1 MTPTDGYSPDEFE
14 NLPMAQVPI
23 RVTTCIDR
31 LAVIKRKVD
40 EAVQN
45 AVNAKRASE
54 KAKSVQLGFWKIN
67 DKKKA
72 IEALQDALGAVSV
85 AQGDQ
90 AEAVRLLYEYQ
101 EKVAQCMG
109 YLFWLGVQNMAKTR
123 TVVHEVEMRMKNASE
138 EEIGEMARKELFAVV
153 AQLKAQ
159 LDIQEKQERLANV
172 QKSIKATVQTHE
184 ESLGRLCDRESEQD
198 RLLRERLQAEKEQDA
213 EIQRQAEKDA
223 EHDRRLDED
232 RKDIDTLQ
240 KGVVAQ
246 GKAIEKHSRI
256 DQEQN
261 EELQRQAEKDK
272 EHDER
277 IDENRKDIDTLQK
290 GVVAQEKALEERSR
304 IDQEQN
310 EELQRQ
316 AEKDKEHDA
325 RIDENS
331 RTIKKHVRLIALI
344 EEQLTKHRREIAGI
358 KVIRGTSNL
367 SMWLAIVA
375 LVLSVISIGLT
386 IYSLTR

>member
-1 MTPTDGYSPDEFE
+1 MDTQEHSPDVFS
-14 NLPMAQVPI
+14 NLPMEQVPT
-23 RVTTCIDR
+23 RVASCIDN
-31 LAVIKRKVD
+31 LATIKRKVD
-40 EAVQN
+40 IAIQN
-45 AVNAKRASE
+45 AKAAQKASKEAK
-54 KAKSVQLGFWKIN
+54 KIN
-67 DKKKA
+67 PGIWKFGSKSA
-72 IEALQDALGAVSV
+72 IEALQEAQGAMSV

-90 AEAVRLLYEYQ
+90 AEATKLLYEYQ
-101 EKVAQCMG
+101 AKVALCMRT
-109 YLFWLGVQNMAKTR
+109 LFCLGVQNMAKTR
-123 TVVHEVEMRMKNASE
+123 TVVREIKMRLEKASE
-138 EEIGEMARKELFAVV
+138 AEIGQLARKELFAVM
-153 AQLKAQ
+153 AQLQEQ
-159 LDIQEKQERLANV
+159 LDIRENQERLANA

-198 RLLRERLQAEKEQDA
+198 RLLMERLKAEKAQNA

-240 KGVVAQ
+240 KGVFAQ
-246 GKAIEKHSRI
+246 GKAIEKHARI

-277 IDENRKDIDTLQK
+277 IDENCKDIDTLQK
-290 GVVAQEKALEERSR
+290 GIAAQGEAIEERFR

-316 AEKDKEHDA
+316 AEKDKEHDE

-331 RTIKKHVRLIALI
+331 RNIKKQARLIALI
-344 EEQLTKHRREIAGI
+344 EDQLAKHRHELAGI
-358 KVIRGTSNL
+358 TVIRGNSRL

-375 LVLSVISIGLT
+375 LIFSIISTGLAV
-386 IYSLTR
+386 YSMTR